1 MPQELLA
8 LSWGI
13 SRGEIEMGEIDKD
26 LQPVFYWNRRAQEE
40 HDLRVDYQN
49 ETLCLREE
57 VRVLRERERA
67 YLYALKRN
75 TRSMSYMVARETLK

>member
-26 LQPVFYWNRRAQEE
+26 LQPVAYWNMRAQEE
-40 HDLRVDYQN
+40 HDLRIEYQN
-49 ETLCLREE
+49 EALCLREE
-57 VRVLRERERA
+57 VRLLRERERA
-67 YLYALKRN
+67 YLYALKHN
-75 TRSMSYMVARETLK
+75 THSMSHRVAREILK